1 MMANVNSLLT
11 EYQTLMQVHV
21 NHFDPMIAA
30 LHELVQTRMQEIYQ
44 QERTLFEA
52 QVLVLQQILEGLA
65 VDARQFLAAPEFR
78 AFVQSLNRPSSR
90 YGYSHREPVTVPED
104 PQTWLVAALNVP
116 VSISNYQLKEDP
128 DGYDDERNH
137 IVYSYS
143 LTLRLGDKVCEIEVE
158 TKRIYNINE
167 QIENDIK
174 EQVDSEI
181 ASQVKYLVRETE
193 RPEAELQQLAVELS
207 FLVGY
212 ASTLFTLKPRTAKF
226 SWSENDRPVS

>member
-11 EYQTLMQVHV
+11 EYQTLVQVHV

-30 LHELVQTRMQEIYQ
+30 LHEFVQTRMQEIYQ
-44 QERTLFEA
+44 QERTLVEA

-78 AFVQSLNRPSSR
+78 TFVQSLNRPSSR

-104 PQTWLVAALNVP
+104 PQTWLVAILDIP

-128 DGYDDERNH
+128 DGYDDERTH

-143 LTLRLGDKVCEIEVE
+143 LTLRLGDEVCEIEVQ
-158 TKRIYNINE
+158 TKRIYNIND
-167 QIENDIK
+167 QVENDIK
-174 EQVDSEI
+174 KQVDYYI
-181 ASQVKYLVRETE
+181 ADEVEYLVREME
-193 RPEAELQQLAVELS
+193 RPEAELQQLAIELS
-207 FLVGY
+207 FLVAY
-212 ASTLFTLKPRTAKF
+212 ASTLFLLKPRTAKF
-226 SWSENDRPVS
+226 FWSENDRPIS